1 LFETVP
7 TLTFKSLA
15 LAKRLPSRLPRSH
28 LPIPAPVSIS
38 FRAPHTPQDHLPLKV
53 AALEL
58 DHRPS
63 SHEAVGA
70 DVTRRRS
77 QPKICDRTY

>member
-1 LFETVP
+1 
-7 TLTFKSLA
+7 
-15 LAKRLPSRLPRSH
+15 
-28 LPIPAPVSIS
+28 
-38 FRAPHTPQDHLPLKV
+38 V